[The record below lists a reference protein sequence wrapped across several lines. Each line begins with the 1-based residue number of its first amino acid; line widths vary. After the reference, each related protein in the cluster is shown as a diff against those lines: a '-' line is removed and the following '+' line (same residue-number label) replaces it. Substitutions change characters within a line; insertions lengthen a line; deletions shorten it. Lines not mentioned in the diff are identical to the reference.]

1 MISYLQRPFLACL
14 IWNGYTTDRARTA
27 ARKNHCSLRT
37 ARTQYG
43 AGRHCASLC
52 SAALATSS
60 PIVFFSHT
68 VLASAS
74 SHQPANNI
82 FLSHH
87 SSLQLQL
94 QCSEQTSRLVLPQEA
109 IEAKPRLGRGGDQA
123 ARGRR
128 QAGGAVAAASIDLS
142 AAGCAWGWHATRARI
157 LPSDGIRFG
166 RRVRGGRGRHG
177 Y

>member
-27 ARKNHCSLRT
+27 AGKNHCSL
-37 ARTQYG
+37 
-43 AGRHCASLC
+43 L
-52 SAALATSS
+52 
-60 PIVFFSHT
+60 P
-68 VLASAS
+68 AS
-74 SHQPANNI
+74 SKDTVRCRQALRVSCRPTT
-82 FLSHH
+82 
-87 SSLQLQL
+87 
-94 QCSEQTSRLVLPQEA
+94 TSRLVLPQEA

-157 LPSDGIRFG
+157 LPSAAAVACGGNLAERWPNSADDGCEVVAGPVLYVVFLIPASLFG
-166 RRVRGGRGRHG
+166 RVRS
-177 Y
+177 